1 VKKRSFLSIV
11 VAFIGLAVM
20 TSCAGP
26 GAAKRPK
33 YPMKLTPEIRTSYQ
47 QADSLYQ
54 GGQLNAADK
63 AFAQFIDQYEYNELT
78 DQARFKRGEI
88 RFKRGRYSQ
97 ALPFYRQVT
106 EGLYNPSIT
115 PYAHLRAATVLY
127 RLKRYGETID
137 EVSKIRREVAPAE
150 VRLKADSLGMLA
162 AREVGWPGKRIV
174 RFALFL
180 VDDYIDLGGV
190 APQGR
195 QNYIVAQKDAIGFV
209 RYWVGDVTITEADMA
224 TLPAKSYAKK
234 PSGGYFMYKEA
245 LVKHRMGDFKAS
257 TSRLKKFTRSYPKN
271 EYYAAAKTLLE
282 ETAAR
287 AGEAK
292 FKVGVILPL
301 SGQYSRYG
309 QSVLKGIEC
318 ALGIYAPCEGPTSI
332 QMVTRDSTGSS
343 SVAAT
348 AVVELADEGVDAII
362 GPLLS
367 VTASAAAT
375 KAQQLGIPLITL
387 SQREGIA
394 SIGDFIFRN
403 SVTSRSQ
410 VDALV
415 GYTSGR
421 KGMKKFMIFYPNNKK
436 GMEFQRLFAQAV
448 RDAGGKV
455 VASKSYDPRS
465 QDLTSQVRDVQFAGR
480 STIDL
485 TQPGTVTYD
494 AVFLPGSAWAAAYIA
509 PMMHMMGMEKVQL
522 LGTMRWNDTS
532 LIERGGKYLEG
543 AIFVR
548 AFDKDSR
555 NTKVRKFVD
564 SFKQAYRYDPT
575 LLEGLGYD
583 AMKIIVETSGQ
594 GIHKRE
600 TIKNGLA
607 NLSNFPG
614 VTGKISF
621 DNRGDAKRSMQVVKI
636 KGGKAQPID

>member
-1 VKKRSFLSIV
+1 
-11 VAFIGLAVM
+11 
-20 TSCAGP
+20 
-26 GAAKRPK
+26 
-33 YPMKLTPEIRTSYQ
+33 MKLTPEIRASYQ

-54 GGQLNAADK
+54 GGQLSAADK

-88 RFKRGRYSQ
+88 QFRKGRYSQ
-97 ALPFYRQVT
+97 ALVYYRQVT

-115 PYAHLRAATVLY
+115 PYAHLKAATVLY
-127 RLKRYGETID
+127 KLKRYGETIS

-162 AREVGWPGKRIV
+162 AREAGWPGKQIV
-174 RFALFL
+174 RFALFI
-180 VDDYIDLGGV
+180 VDDYIDLGGK
-190 APQGR
+190 APTGSQK
-195 QNYIVAQKDAIGFV
+195 YIVAQDDAYKFV
-209 RYWVGDVTITEADMA
+209 RYWVGDISVTEASMA
-224 TLPAKSYAKK
+224 ALPAKSYMKK

-245 LVKHRMGDFKAS
+245 LVKQRMGDFKGA
-257 TSRLKKFTRSYPKN
+257 TSLLKKFTRSYPKN
-271 EYYAAAKTLLE
+271 EYYAAAKTLLA
-282 ETAAR
+282 ETEAR

-309 QSVLKGIEC
+309 QSVLKGVEC
-318 ALGIYAPCEGPTSI
+318 ALGIYAPCEGPVSI
-332 QMVTRDSTGSS
+332 QMVTRDSKGSPS
-343 SVAAT
+343 IAAN
-348 AVVELADEGVDAII
+348 AVTELANEGVDAII

-394 SIGDFIFRN
+394 AVGNFIFRN
-403 SVTSRSQ
+403 SVTSHSQ
-410 VDALV
+410 VNALV
-415 GYTSGR
+415 GYTSKR
-421 KGMKKFMIFYPNNKK
+421 KGMKKYMIFYPENKK
-436 GMEFQRLFAQAV
+436 GMEFQRLFAEAV
-448 RDAGGKV
+448 RNAGGKI

-465 QDLTSQVRDVQFAGR
+465 QDLTGQVRDVQFAGR

-485 TQPGTVTYD
+485 TQPGTTSYD

-522 LGTMRWNDTS
+522 LGTMRWNDAS
-532 LIERGGKYLEG
+532 LIKRGGKYLEG

-583 AMKIIVETSGQ
+583 AMKIIIETSGQ
-594 GIHKRE
+594 GLHKRE
-600 TIKNGLA
+600 TIRNGLA

-621 DNRGDAKRSMQVVKI
+621 DNRGDAKRSMQVVRI
-636 KGGKAQPID
+636 KDGKAQPVN